1 MATFAGNIR
10 SIWATVLRVPFARH
24 IFSNFRTICKVGVPR
39 ITDKELWVQG
49 HTVSKRQRPDLN
61 PVFLM
66 TEMSGPP
73 HTRLLDTALIKP
85 HSLTPSARWAPPQP
99 RIHLVKSCFLQD
111 WQILGHWYMN
121 ECGLTSYQGSLG
133 CLERGPLF
141 LPPVATVFPTSP
153 SHICLCP
160 SNLAFTCAFSV

>member
-10 SIWATVLRVPFARH
+10 SIWATVLRVPSARH
-24 IFSNFRTICKVGVPR
+24 IFSNFRTICKLGIPR

-73 HTRLLDTALIKP
+73 HTCLLDMPLIKL
-85 HSLTPSARWAPPQP
+85 HSLTPSTLLSTTLTQDSPGQVLFPAGLENSGA
-99 RIHLVKSCFLQD
+99 LV
-111 WQILGHWYMN
+111 H
-121 ECGLTSYQGSLG
+121 E
-133 CLERGPLF
+133 
-141 LPPVATVFPTSP
+141 
-153 SHICLCP
+153 
-160 SNLAFTCAFSV
+160 